1 MPHLQSTR
9 ARLLG
14 DVGGTHARFA
24 WQEGP
29 GAPVEHV
36 RTLRSADHSSL
47 EAALL
52 HYLREIDKP
61 IPREAS
67 IAMANPVL
75 GDWIRMTNH
84 SWAFSIAAMKA
95 SLDLDKLLILN
106 DFNAIALSLTALGPD
121 DVRQVG
127 QGSPRAD
134 GPRGVIGPGTGLG
147 VSGLLPDGHGGW
159 IPIQGEGGHVTLPAR
174 TTRERL
180 VVEWLG
186 RRHGHVS
193 AERAISGAGLVDIY
207 RALRD
212 IDGDD
217 HAQSAAQPTPDNDVQ
232 PAAQPTAHAGADLAA
247 DQITAAALADS
258 NATAIEAVAL
268 MCAFLGTVAGDLAL
282 TLGATGGIY
291 IGGGIIPRLGECF
304 DRSPFR
310 ANFEAKGRFSS
321 YVTAI
326 PTFVIVRAISPA
338 LLGVQRALDADSAV
352 NG

>member
-1 MPHLQSTR
+1 MADRAKTRKPPMPLVQSHR

-14 DVGGTHARFA
+14 DGGGTNTRFA
-24 WQEGP
+24 WQAEF
-29 GAPVEHV
+29 GAPVEHL
-36 RTLRSADHSSL
+36 RTLRSADHASL

-52 HYLREIDKP
+52 HYLRQIDKP

-75 GDWIRMTNH
+75 GDWVRMTNH
-84 SWAFSIAAMKA
+84 TWAFSIAAMKA
-95 SLDLDKLLILN
+95 SLGLDKLLILN
-106 DFNAIALSLTALGPD
+106 DFKAIALSLTALGPD

-127 QGSPRAD
+127 EGSPRAD
-134 GPRGVIGPGTGLG
+134 GARGVIGPGTGLG

-159 IPIQGEGGHVTLPAR
+159 IPIDGEGGHVTLPAR
-174 TTRERL
+174 TAREQL

-186 RRHGHVS
+186 RRHGHAS

-212 IDGDD
+212 IDGADD
-217 HAQSAAQPTPDNDVQ
+217 ARPAAQPTPC
-232 PAAQPTAHAGADLAA
+232 ASGDLAA
-247 DQITAAALADS
+247 DQITATALADGDT
-258 NATAIEAVAL
+258 TAIEAVAL

-291 IGGGIIPRLGECF
+291 IGGGIVPRLGDFF

-310 ANFEAKGRFSS
+310 AHFEAKGRFSS
-321 YVTAI
+321 YVAAI
-326 PTFVIVRAISPA
+326 PTFVIVRASSPA
-338 LLGVQRALDADSAV
+338 LLGAQRALDADGAG